1 MLTAVTVPHQ
11 PANRCNRELTGT
23 DGQDDID
30 GNGGDDRLFGFDA
43 ADELFGGEGNDV
55 LSGGEGD
62 DILRGQNGSDNSIGG
77 PDEITEGQS
86 DDDVIYG
93 LGEDSRGILDNL
105 QDAAASN
112 TPLPISPSE
121 TPDPDTL
128 TGGAGDDLFYIQ
140 ETSED
145 EGFGFFPNQQYA
157 IITDFGNEEGND
169 DLIRLPGS
177 DSNYTARGLDLDD
190 DGNNES
196 TAIIYTED
204 ADLELG
210 VSVPIPLIGV
220 GADRTL
226 DINSDNALVAIVED
240 ASIRNL
246 TDDNFYTYS

>member
-1 MLTAVTVPHQ
+1 MASVRGD
-11 PANRCNRELTGT
+11 AEDNRELTGT

-30 GNGGDDRLFGFDA
+30 GNSGDDELFGLDG

-55 LSGGEGD
+55 LDGGEGN

-77 PDEITEGQS
+77 S
-86 DDDVIYG
+86 DNDVIYG
-93 LGEDSRGILDNL
+93 LGEDSRGPLENL
-105 QDAAASN
+105 QDVAASN

-210 VSVPIPLIGV
+210 VTAPIPLLGV
-220 GADRTL
+220 GADRTI
-226 DINSDNALVAIVED
+226 DINSENALVAIVED